1 MIGRRV
7 AQNKAPTIFSQKK
20 LRKFGAGL
28 KTRFEPPPEK
38 FHTDFFSRERDRRKK
53 ASKFSERIGR
63 NEFGK
68 YFEME
73 TNLAKNKFESEKSEA
88 PKLEADL
95 FRKMGS
101 VSELL
106 LLCHK
111 KKFCT

>member
-20 LRKFGAGL
+20 NLESSEQASKRDSSHRRKNF
-28 KTRFEPPPEK
+28 TPTFFPENE
-38 FHTDFFSRERDRRKK
+38 TDAKK

-106 LLCHK
+106 LLCH
-111 KKFCT
+111 